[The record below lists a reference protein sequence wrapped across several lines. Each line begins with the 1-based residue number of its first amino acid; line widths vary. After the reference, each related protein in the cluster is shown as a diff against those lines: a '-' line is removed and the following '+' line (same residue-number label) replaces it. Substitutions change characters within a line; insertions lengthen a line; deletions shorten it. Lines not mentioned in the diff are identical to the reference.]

1 MNTNQQISI
10 KKITRDLVSRP
21 NETLGIAP
29 KSKGDKLTA
38 LIKKLYAVIL
48 LVSQEQ
54 GDKDEYSIP
63 LAQLV
68 RRGNIDS
75 KNTKLIREY
84 LESMRR
90 FSITWNTRKSDDEYE
105 WRNTG
110 MLKEVWLTQGKGKQT
125 ILSWEL
131 PNKIKERLVDPT
143 SFFTRLSL
151 QMMTSLRGGSA
162 ITLYEI
168 CSQYATNNH
177 NGKGGGLTKRA
188 SIDWWRPRLNG
199 SLDEDGCQE
208 YKYFKRD
215 LLLPS
220 IREIND
226 ITDIEIQLIEH
237 KSGRKVDEIQFLVFK
252 KLQETLP
259 LTNTNLIDNGLID
272 KIARFGISRK
282 ESEEIFLSNSPDFL
296 QMTVDFVESRMKNRV
311 AESLGSPAG
320 YFIKALKGQ
329 WATAKKAPVVEN
341 NIFVQKNQQNQKI
354 SIEESVKWVE
364 NFEKYQLLD
373 SETQEILLS
382 KYKSLQDNPF
392 HEQLR
397 KYGLFRK
404 VVKVH
409 FATWLEGQI

>member
-1 MNTNQQISI
+1 MNINKQIP
-10 KKITRDLVSRP
+10 KKKFTRDLVSRP

-54 GDKDEYSIP
+54 GDKSEYSIP
-63 LAQLV
+63 LAQLI

-75 KNTKLIREY
+75 KNTKLIRDY

-90 FSITWNTRKSDDEYE
+90 FSITWNTRKADDEYE

-151 QMMTSLRGGSA
+151 QMMTSLRGGSS

-177 NGKGGGLTKRA
+177 NGKGGGLTRRA

-199 SLDEDGCQE
+199 CLDEDGQQE

-220 IREIND
+220 IKEINN
-226 ITDIEIQLIEH
+226 ITDIEVQLIEH

-259 LTNTNLIDNGLID
+259 LVNTNLIDNCLVE
-272 KIARFGISRK
+272 KITKFGISKK
-282 ESEEIFLSNSPDFL
+282 ESEEIFLSNDFDL
-296 QMTVDFVESRMKNRV
+296 LRMTVDFVEARMKSRV
-311 AESLGSPAG
+311 AENLGSPAG
-320 YFIKALKGQ
+320 YFIKALKGK
-329 WATAKKAPVVEN
+329 WATLNKAPVVEN
-341 NIFVQKNQQNQKI
+341 SILMQQNQQNQKDL
-354 SIEESVKWVE
+354 IEEPAKWVE

-373 SETQEILLS
+373 SETQEKLLS
-382 KYKSLQDNPF
+382 KYKTLQDNPF

-409 FATWLEGQI
+409 FATWLEDQL

>member
-1 MNTNQQISI
+1 MNINKQIPI
-10 KKITRDLVSRP
+10 KKFTRDLVSRP

-29 KSKGDKLTA
+29 RSKGDKLTA

-54 GDKDEYSIP
+54 GDKSEYSIP
-63 LAQLV
+63 LAQLI

-90 FSITWNTRKSDDEYE
+90 FSITWNTRKADDEYE

-151 QMMTSLRGGSA
+151 QMMTSLRGGSS

-168 CSQYATNNH
+168 CSQYATNSH
-177 NGKGGGLTKRA
+177 NGKGGGLTRRA

-199 SLDEDGCQE
+199 SLDEDGQQE

-220 IREIND
+220 IKEINN
-226 ITDIEIQLIEH
+226 ITDIEVQLIEH

-259 LTNTNLIDNGLID
+259 LVNTNLIDNCLVE
-272 KIARFGISRK
+272 KITKFGISKK
-282 ESEEIFLSNSPDFL
+282 ESEEIFLSNDFDL
-296 QMTVDFVESRMKNRV
+296 LRITVDFVETRMKSRV
-311 AESLGSPAG
+311 AENLGSPAG
-320 YFIKALKGQ
+320 YFIKALKGK
-329 WATAKKAPVVEN
+329 WATVKKAPVDEKT
-341 NIFVQKNQQNQKI
+341 ILIEQNQQNQKNLI
-354 SIEESVKWVE
+354 TEPAKWVE

-409 FATWLEGQI
+409 FATWLEDQL